1 MRPSPTKVPIMSS
14 TASPPSKRRAPRK
27 PAIRLP
33 AKLREAEDI
42 PGNRHWRAY
51 FLAHLVETSNVT
63 AAAKAA
69 GVVPSRAYRTRH
81 EDPDFAAQWR
91 SALAQGY
98 ENLEME
104 LLGHLRSPDAERKID
119 IANAIRL
126 LSLHCETAA
135 RERAAADNRNEQE
148 VLDSIDAM
156 IDEMRE
162 RAQANAA
169 LLARQREAPDEGK

>member
-1 MRPSPTKVPIMSS
+1 MSS
-14 TASPPSKRRAPRK
+14 TAAPPSTSRVRAPAARK
-27 PAIRLP
+27 KRAIKLP
-33 AKLREAEDI
+33 AKLRETEQI

-69 GVVPSRAYRTRH
+69 GVVPSRAYRTRQ

-104 LLGHLRSPDAERKID
+104 LLGHLRSPDPERKID

-126 LSLHCETAA
+126 LSLHRETAA
-135 RERAAADNRNEQE
+135 RERAAADNRNEHE
-148 VLDSIDAM
+148 VLESIDAM

-169 LLARQREAPDEGK
+169 LLAKKQDPQHEGE

>member
-1 MRPSPTKVPIMSS
+1 MSS
-14 TASPPSKRRAPRK
+14 TANPPSNNHARVPAKRKKRGIK
-27 PAIRLP
+27 LP

-69 GVVPSRAYRTRH
+69 GVVPSRAYRTRQ

-104 LLGHLRSPDAERKID
+104 LLGHLRSPDPDRKLD

-126 LSLHCETAA
+126 LSLHRETAA
-135 RERAAADNRNEQE
+135 RERAMADNRNEQD

-162 RAQANAA
+162 RAHANAA
-169 LLARQREAPDEGK
+169 LMSKKQDTPHEAG